1 MALANT
7 DGELVACNDRF
18 RKLSGLKHLPNALGL
33 DFSSSATSAAG
44 SKEGGE
50 GKSTK
55 KDSGSSTNGESTKR
69 TTAATGASSSSS
81 GNNSKNTATSMFALF
96 LPESLQGAY
105 AWMAKA
111 SATLGGKHDDVEYI
125 ARAVGADRKKPLRLA
140 LSAVRDEKNHPSIFH
155 LALLEDH

>member
-7 DGELVACNDRF
+7 DGKLNDSF

-33 DFSSSATSAAG
+33 DFSSSPTSTSKEEGDGKTTNKDSSLGSDGADASKRPTTAG
-44 SKEGGE
+44 S
-50 GKSTK
+50 
-55 KDSGSSTNGESTKR
+55 SSTSNGSKN
-69 TTAATGASSSSS
+69 S
-81 GNNSKNTATSMFALF
+81 SKNTATSMFALF

-111 SATLGGKHDDVEYI
+111 SAPLGGKHDDVEYVG
-125 ARAVGADRKKPLRLA
+125 RALGEDAKKPLKLA